1 MKRPGFRT
9 TLGAAVFALLP
20 AALAVRCASS
30 PPAASPGSAP
40 PPSSAAPDA
49 PSSSALVGEW
59 GIQIKFFEHTVDG
72 TLRFTREGRALLGS
86 FTDDEGN
93 QSELEKLHVA
103 EGKISWEM
111 DRKDG
116 RLSAKG
122 TIEGTIISGKMKLHR
137 NRDEDSGV
145 GMSGGSASAGG
156 YSRRIG
162 EPDSF
167 AFTAVRRAQTTAA
180 PAPPSPPN

>member
-1 MKRPGFRT
+1 MKTKRFRRS
-9 TLGAAVFALLP
+9 LGAAACALL
-20 AALAVRCASS
+20 AATFASRCASS
-30 PPAASPGSAP
+30 PPAAS
-40 PPSSAAPDA
+40 AAPTV
-49 PSSSALVGEW
+49 SSPTDLVGEW

-72 TLRFTREGRALLGS
+72 TLRFTCEGPALLGS

-103 EGKISWEM
+103 EGKISWQM

-137 NRDEDSGV
+137 SRDEDSGLGV
-145 GMSGGSASAGG
+145 SGGGSPPAG
-156 YSRRIG
+156 YARRAG
-162 EPDSF
+162 ESDSF
-167 AFTAVRRAQTTAA
+167 AFTAVRRAQTPA
-180 PAPPSPPN
+180 PAPPPPQ

>member
-1 MKRPGFRT
+1 
-9 TLGAAVFALLP
+9 
-20 AALAVRCASS
+20 
-30 PPAASPGSAP
+30 
-40 PPSSAAPDA
+40 
-49 PSSSALVGEW
+49 VGEW

-72 TLRFTREGRALLGS
+72 TLRFTREGRAVLGS
-86 FTDDEGN
+86 FIDDEGN
-93 QSELEKLHVA
+93 QSELEKLHVG

-111 DRKDG
+111 DRRDG

-137 NRDEDSGV
+137 NRDEDSSIGV
-145 GMSGGSASAGG
+145 SGGSASAGG
-156 YSRRIG
+156 YSRRMG

-180 PAPPSPPN
+180 PAPPPPPK